1 MEYTFEPDGE
11 CFKFGASRVF
21 KADFAAWLPVKVG
34 SLWIVVRVA
43 VVACDVPFLLGRP
56 ALKKLKAKIDLGGE
70 HVGFGVLNGE
80 DFPLVQA
87 QGGHPAIAV
96 FPDGGA
102 KPPRLDWAQVRD
114 LGRNNGVWYPSAV
127 QAYMARAG
135 VEQEI
140 KGEGKKLF
148 YAKKLPPAVQD
159 MLGAKQVSSEAF
171 LGWWKGTK
179 VQKDFWIETPERL
192 IRVHVVPRKGA
203 FTPVSW
209 NTSLVGLKQELLQ
222 VLGDEVVEERIPV
235 TASLR
240 HMSLPALWSLNKQG
254 LTDELET
261 YGITAHPDW
270 AERNVD
276 SGTVPKGLARMTLD
290 QLKEEARKC
299 NVVLPERPTK
309 GALAKMIRDAHGAP
323 NDTIVPFGK
332 YRGWAYAQVPVPYL
346 EWAAAEAT
354 QETAS
359 DDLKRIARWWTDQKK
374 EKTNKAKGTGLPEN
388 DPERNWKLA
397 PPPGAAAAGS
407 DEWQRVSPATPS
419 SRN

>member
-1 MEYTFEPDGE
+1 MQAEGHKDAECPLNKGKPVNHTQVLMADLGGASGPKAQEAMVVEVHATMRTGQSKLLMILDTACASSVVGYPTLTAYMEEADRTGVEYSFEPDGE

-80 DFPLVQA
+80 DFALVQA
-87 QGGHPAIAV
+87 QGGHPAVAV

-127 QAYMARAG
+127 RAYMA
-135 VEQEI
+135 EPEI

-179 VQKDFWIETPERL
+179 VRGSA
-192 IRVHVVPRKGA
+192 GA
-203 FTPVSW
+203 V
-209 NTSLVGLKQELLQ
+209 
-222 VLGDEVVEERIPV
+222 
-235 TASLR
+235 
-240 HMSLPALWSLNKQG
+240 
-254 LTDELET
+254 
-261 YGITAHPDW
+261 
-270 AERNVD
+270 
-276 SGTVPKGLARMTLD
+276 
-290 QLKEEARKC
+290 
-299 NVVLPERPTK
+299 
-309 GALAKMIRDAHGAP
+309 LAK
-323 NDTIVPFGK
+323 
-332 YRGWAYAQVPVPYL
+332 L
-346 EWAAAEAT
+346 E
-354 QETAS
+354 
-359 DDLKRIARWWTDQKK
+359 
-374 EKTNKAKGTGLPEN
+374 
-388 DPERNWKLA
+388 
-397 PPPGAAAAGS
+397 
-407 DEWQRVSPATPS
+407 
-419 SRN
+419 